1 MKTDHKFVWFFVFI
15 SVFLI
20 TDLVQAAKSDEDF
33 LNNPEVI
40 AQWNLN
46 VGSLAL
52 DESQY
57 LDALA
62 YFEDAYNTSKLEKT
76 KVRALLHKATTF
88 ATFLHSTDSA
98 LNIYKNIRK
107 KYPNSAQTAFYQ
119 EALLLFETE
128 QHEKLVEL
136 EKEYS
141 GSFKNGRFRFQTE
154 FLREQ
159 SKKIIKTKSYQQKK
173 ALLQQSNLAEQA
185 WLKQDRLSGEV
196 IKKAK
201 RELRRLKTLT
211 KAQSDKAARLQNTN
225 QLKDAQ
231 IMGDKAALTNKH
243 ANLLL
248 QDIAAKEIA
257 RKLAKAKFRK
267 SILKNVTSGFDK
279 VAEPVIRV
287 LLHKGTGS
295 LVVMGDGVVLQGDGG
310 VYRPQ
315 HKIRLKADSGRIVID
330 GGRGVTFGKELKIT
344 ANRPISLVYDK
355 GKKKVRGYVMLLAQK
370 NRIRVIN
377 HVKMEAYLRSVVPAE
392 SWANWGLEALKAQA
406 MAARTYGYDHIRT
419 HSKKPFDVYATHR
432 SQVYGGVEREVKKT
446 DLAVS
451 QTRGEVLTS
460 VVNGKVRPILAMY
473 AANSGGHT
481 ADPNKEYDP
490 DWSRP
495 PSYLVAQEDPWSIK
509 AGKKGW
515 ASWEYT
521 HSIREIEKNLEKR
534 KIRLSNLT
542 AITPLFI
549 GPSGRV
555 VTVKLQY
562 DGGKS
567 KTIRFRPK
575 VTLGLG
581 GRIKTLPDTIVRIKK
596 VGSNFVFTGKGFG
609 HGIGYMQHGGQAM
622 AKAGHSYRDILQF
635 YYPGTNII
643 KYWN

>member
-1 MKTDHKFVWFFVFI
+1 MKTDHRFVRVFVFLAMF
-15 SVFLI
+15 VVADFLY
-20 TDLVQAAKSDEDF
+20 AAQEDENF

-62 YFEDAYNTSKLEKT
+62 YFEDAYNSSELEKT
-76 KVRALLHKATTF
+76 KVRALLLKATTF

-98 LNIYKNIRK
+98 LNIYKNIQK

-128 QHEKLVEL
+128 QYEKLIAV
-136 EKEYS
+136 EKEYLRN
-141 GSFKNGRFRFQTE
+141 FKNGRFRFQME

-159 SKKIIKTKSYQQKK
+159 SKQIINTKSYQLKKAIQKK
-173 ALLQQSNLAEQA
+173 STMAEQA
-185 WLKQDRLSGEV
+185 WLEQDRLRGEAIEV
-196 IKKAK
+196 DK
-201 RELRRLKTLT
+201 RELQRK
-211 KAQSDKAARLQNTN
+211 
-225 QLKDAQ
+225 
-231 IMGDKAALTNKH
+231 KAALSIEKT
-243 ANLLL
+243 NLL
-248 QDIAAKEIA
+248 QQAIIAKELA
-257 RKLAKAKFRK
+257 RKLAAAAIRK
-267 SILKNVTSGFDK
+267 KTLNSVISGFK
-279 VAEPVIRV
+279 KTQEPIIRV

-295 LVVMGDGVVLQGDGG
+295 LDVAGDGLVFYGDGRE
-310 VYRPQ
+310 VRPQ
-315 HKIRLKADSGRIVID
+315 GKIKIKADNGRIVLA
-330 GGRGVTFGKELKIT
+330 GGRGVTFGKELKIS
-344 ANRPISLVYDK
+344 ANRPISLVWDK
-355 GKKKVRGYVMLLAQK
+355 GNKKVRGYVMLLANK
-370 NRIRVIN
+370 NRIQVIN
-377 HVKMEAYLRSVVPAE
+377 HVKMEAYLRGVVPAE
-392 SWANWGLEALKAQA
+392 SWANWNIEALKAQA
-406 MAARTYGYDHIRT
+406 MAARTYGYDHIRS
-419 HSKKPFDVYATHR
+419 HAKKPFDVYATHR
-432 SQVYGGVEREVKKT
+432 SQVYGGVDREEKKT
-446 DLAVS
+446 DRAVME
-451 QTRGEVLTS
+451 TKGEVLTS

-481 ADPNKEYDP
+481 ADPRQEYDP

-521 HSIREIEKNLEKR
+521 HSVREIEQNLKKR
-534 KIRLSNLT
+534 KIQVSNLT
-542 AITPLFI
+542 AINPVFI

-555 VTVKLQY
+555 VTVKLLY

-567 KTIRFRPK
+567 KTVRFRPK

-581 GRIKTLPDTIVRIKK
+581 GRIKTLPDTIVKIKK
-596 VGSNFVFTGKGFG
+596 VGSNFVFTGHGFG

-622 AKAGHSYRDILQF
+622 AQAGHSYRDILQF

-643 KYWN
+643 SYWD